1 MDHSVHSPLSTE
13 GGRGGGGVESP
24 TKFSKNGGFTG
35 QQLLEGGLLGNRG

>member
-24 TKFSKNGGFTG
+24 TKFSKKRGLTG
-35 QQLLEGGLLGNRG
+35 PQLLEGGLLGKRG